1 MKSPAEMI
9 ALQNI
14 SKPKQSQIDLQ
25 PRSGILSERAA
36 IVICGLTVAAIAIPV
51 LVVIQVLSSV
61 YKGGTTVYRLLDGTE
76 LDMTDEI

>member
-1 MKSPAEMI
+1 MKLLAEMI

-14 SKPKQSQIDLQ
+14 PRLKPSQLDVP

-36 IVICGLTVAAIAIPV
+36 IVICGLIVAAIAIPA
-51 LVVIQVLSSV
+51 LVVIQVLSGA
-61 YKGGTTVYRLLDGTE
+61 YKGGTIVYQLLNGTE